1 MRLAQGAR
9 TLGQRR
15 GGGVDD
21 GCEGGAPTAVV
32 ASVCR
37 PVGDSVVCS
46 QSVALSGGGGS
57 GGGGVGSGGDVIGVG
72 VVLHFV
78 AERLIPRSRK
88 IRT

>member
-15 GGGVDD
+15 GGGVDG
-21 GCEGGAPTAVV
+21 GCEGCAPTAVV

-46 QSVALSGGGGS
+46 SQSGFLAAKPPL
-57 GGGGVGSGGDVIGVG
+57 
-72 VVLHFV
+72 VL
-78 AERLIPRSRK
+78 
-88 IRT
+88 